1 MYHDILDQFDCDLQI
16 NFEVAAKHQKSH
28 NWSLSLRLQ
37 VPTFPG
43 QRQLNDNG
51 YWLKVLKENA
61 VKQNKQQK
69 RESESSI
76 YYIMSNK
83 NDVPTI
89 Y

>member
-1 MYHDILDQFDCDLQI
+1 MGTDSKF
-16 NFEVAAKHQKSH
+16 FKK
-28 NWSLSLRLQ
+28 
-37 VPTFPG
+37 
-43 QRQLNDNG
+43 
-51 YWLKVLKENA
+51 NA

-83 NDVPTI
+83 NDVSTI